1 MQAPWVSP
9 PNVKRCAAVHVLY
22 PHSHNACAE
31 TPAAPKREVKERRRV
46 AHFPP
51 AWERQGPRHVRCGS
65 TKRNRGPH
73 RRRPV
78 PPGTEGRVPGKDEW
92 LLCGPFSA
100 QSTGNHAGDRRP
112 KSAFSEAPWTM
123 EKERQHRLLG
133 ERGSMWYS
141 RTPTN

>member
-1 MQAPWVSP
+1 MAATCRISKAHQRTSASDASP
-9 PNVKRCAAVHVLY
+9 PCNWAAARATLVCQQLLTTLCS
-22 PHSHNACAE
+22 P
-31 TPAAPKREVKERRRV
+31 
-46 AHFPP
+46 
-51 AWERQGPRHVRCGS
+51 
-65 TKRNRGPH
+65 KRNRGPH

-112 KSAFSEAPWTM
+112 KPAFSEAPWTM